1 LADGLSR
8 RFYLLESEAL
18 CAEAR
23 RRTGLEDFGDP
34 PVEPALSILVNSLE
48 LQADLHPL
56 GRFLLWVH
64 LRGLLETRLRLTQTW
79 REHLEIMS
87 ARFIERPVFITG
99 MPRSGSTFLHEL
111 MAEDPE
117 NRAPQVWEV
126 MFPIPGQSYSRS
138 AVDPRMGQAEARLWW
153 FRRLAPRVDA
163 VYPMRASTPQ
173 ECVAIHS
180 YTLLSEQFAITCRVP
195 AYEAFLR
202 EGNLGPAYTWQKQFL
217 QYLQLSRPTK
227 KWILKSPEHVYGLED
242 LLAVFPDATVIQ
254 THRNPLD
261 VLRSSIELAEVLEGT
276 FAYAGD
282 REQAR
287 IREARSLT
295 ESMECSTSFR
305 ETHPELEGRFIDV
318 KYHEL
323 VSDPLAVVRQI
334 YQRLEMRLPET
345 TAERMQQLA
354 SRRSR
359 YKGRRQ
365 GSALRDRGLGEILD
379 RYRLEAYCSRFEVPV
394 GDHNL

>member
-1 LADGLSR
+1 MEESRIPLWRDIRTWAAGSRSLADGLSR

-99 MPRSGSTFLHEL
+99 MPRSGSTFLHE
-111 MAEDPE
+111 
-117 NRAPQVWEV
+117 
-126 MFPIPGQSYSRS
+126 
-138 AVDPRMGQAEARLWW
+138 
-153 FRRLAPRVDA
+153 
-163 VYPMRASTPQ
+163 
-173 ECVAIHS
+173 
-180 YTLLSEQFAITCRVP
+180 
-195 AYEAFLR
+195 
-202 EGNLGPAYTWQKQFL
+202 
-217 QYLQLSRPTK
+217 
-227 KWILKSPEHVYGLED
+227 
-242 LLAVFPDATVIQ
+242 
-254 THRNPLD
+254 
-261 VLRSSIELAEVLEGT
+261 
-276 FAYAGD
+276 
-282 REQAR
+282 
-287 IREARSLT
+287 
-295 ESMECSTSFR
+295 
-305 ETHPELEGRFIDV
+305 
-318 KYHEL
+318 
-323 VSDPLAVVRQI
+323 
-334 YQRLEMRLPET
+334 
-345 TAERMQQLA
+345 
-354 SRRSR
+354 R